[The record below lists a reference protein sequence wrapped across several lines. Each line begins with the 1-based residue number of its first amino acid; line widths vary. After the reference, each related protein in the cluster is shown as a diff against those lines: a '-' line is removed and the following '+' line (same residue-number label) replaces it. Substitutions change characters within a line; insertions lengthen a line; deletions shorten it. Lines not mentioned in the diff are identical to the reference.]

1 MSVAPF
7 SIGEYECL
15 ITSTRKLVDTP
26 EYMCFSINKYSRI
39 YNGFDKGIHFKVF
52 PDGCEIVT
60 YVLASTGDDFDDE
73 IEESYDSDFY
83 AVMPQSNAIA
93 VLLEWL
99 NSVEMEDRMQIIEV
113 MNTKFLTMPNYKSSG
128 VEQNAVKG
136 GA

>member
-7 SIGEYECL
+7 NIGEYECL

-39 YNGFDKGIHFKVF
+39 YNGFEKGIHFKVF

-60 YVLASTGDDFDDE
+60 YELASDVDDFDEDDE
-73 IEESYDSDFY
+73 SFDSSFY
-83 AVMPQSNAIA
+83 PVMTQNNAIS
-93 VLLEWL
+93 LLLDWM
-99 NSVEMEDRMQIIEV
+99 NSIDMDDRMQMMEV
-113 MNTKFLTMPNYKSSG
+113 LNTKFLTMPQHKVSSMQ
-128 VEQNAVKG
+128 EIAAKG